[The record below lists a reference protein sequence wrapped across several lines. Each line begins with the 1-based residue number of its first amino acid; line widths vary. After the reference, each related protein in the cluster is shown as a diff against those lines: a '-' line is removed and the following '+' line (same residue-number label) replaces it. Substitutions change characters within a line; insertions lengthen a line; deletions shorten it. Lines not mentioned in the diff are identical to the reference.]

1 MPISVK
7 IGPGSTAPDKLVD
20 SKPSPKVA
28 EFELNM
34 RKTLDGDIMIFDHAD
49 IDIMIMVQK
58 GKIVSFAKDI
68 MSEVVYGAQDRLF
81 KYMAKKG
88 LIKVDSV
95 QGGTVYGAMEAEMLP
110 SEELNRVN
118 VTVLNISKWIDTERP
133 YFEFV
138 EKYEDMETERL
149 TDPEEEDSTELGEV
163 PHDETKGSMRP
174 GYNYG
179 PYWQSY
185 TY

>member
-149 TDPEEEDSTELGEV
+149 TDPEEEEL
-163 PHDETKGSMRP
+163 HLLKWNYYGSP
-174 GYNYG
+174 S
-179 PYWQSY
+179 PA
-185 TY
+185 TA

>member
-88 LIKVDSV
+88 LIKVYSV

-138 EKYEDMETERL
+138 EKYEDMET
-149 TDPEEEDSTELGEV
+149 
-163 PHDETKGSMRP
+163 
-174 GYNYG
+174 
-179 PYWQSY
+179 
-185 TY
+185 

>member
-1 MPISVK
+1 MQHLVNHHLLFEHLMP
-7 IGPGSTAPDKLVD
+7 L
-20 SKPSPKVA
+20 
-28 EFELNM
+28 
-34 RKTLDGDIMIFDHAD
+34 
-49 IDIMIMVQK
+49 
-58 GKIVSFAKDI
+58 
-68 MSEVVYGAQDRLF
+68 
-81 KYMAKKG
+81 
-88 LIKVDSV
+88 
-95 QGGTVYGAMEAEMLP
+95 LP

-163 PHDETKGSMRP
+163 PHDETKGSMRT